1 MLTFNGRNIISG
13 YIKQLLH
20 SFNLPVCKVF
30 TDVASCKQY
39 FLHTQTNPGV
49 TRSSNA
55 GYSMI
60 AIIRNYKN
68 NEDWFVKVDD
78 KTNITPLYQYRY
90 AHFYPN
96 LTKVLRLE
104 NDIYD
109 SYTHMYLGDYL
120 RFIRDYHNIN
130 LLSLYNC
137 FANEVIIRNNHK
149 YLLIPVKY
157 DKTYSVFTRLTHI
170 NYILTDRVKDADS
183 IIYFNNPIT
192 ASKSLNPNCIIVN
205 VPPASAES
213 VDVNNSTISLRY
225 GKLYKE
231 HYLKMI
237 IEVPLN
243 DDSPITVL
251 EGDYRNYKPYFS
263 NIQINYEKDS
273 SNTYRH
279 QNEYNELFN
288 DNIGS
293 NNFQLVNVLTNGDVS
308 YPIADRLI
316 EYLIGNVITEK
327 DPISKNIIDAK
338 KKLGYRYLGYNQ
350 MELNRT
356 NASFTIMDR
365 FKMLDAVTTNETYR
379 LDDQDLLGY
388 VDKDIEGVLDD
399 ERYVGG
405 KVVR

>member
-1 MLTFNGRNIISG
+1 M
-13 YIKQLLH
+13 
-20 SFNLPVCKVF
+20 
-30 TDVASCKQY
+30 
-39 FLHTQTNPGV
+39 
-49 TRSSNA
+49 
-55 GYSMI
+55 
-60 AIIRNYKN
+60 
-68 NEDWFVKVDD
+68 
-78 KTNITPLYQYRY
+78 
-90 AHFYPN
+90 
-96 LTKVLRLE
+96 E

-137 FANEVIIRNNHK
+137 FANEVIIQNNHK

-157 DKTYSVFTRLTHI
+157 DKTYSIFTESTHI
-170 NYILTDRVKDADS
+170 NYILTDTVKGVDS
-183 IIYFNNPIT
+183 VIVFNNPIT
-192 ASKSLNPNCIIVN
+192 ASKSFNPNCIIVN
-205 VPPASAES
+205 VPPVNAES
-213 VDVNNSTISLRY
+213 IDVNNSTISLRY

-263 NIQINYEKDS
+263 NIQINYEKDA
-273 SNTYRH
+273 SNTYIH
-279 QNEYNELFN
+279 QNEYNKLFN

-293 NNFQLVNVLTNGDVS
+293 NNFQLVNVLTNGDMS

-350 MELNRT
+350 VELNRT

-379 LDDQDLLGY
+379 SNDQDLLGY

-399 ERYVGG
+399 ERYIAG